1 MAGERRD
8 LEALQQA
15 VSGNRAA
22 LTMLLLDLQ
31 PRLRS
36 YIAAKIPA
44 RLQGRLDADDIVQET
59 HIQVY
64 RHIARFESRGEG
76 SFDRWVSTIAVRK
89 LRNALTKYRAQR
101 RGGVQIDMSRR
112 LTSSEDSACML
123 LDLMAAP
130 GRSPSASAA
139 GHEAVAAV
147 QAGLEF
153 LSEDQRRAVA
163 LVYLEGWT
171 MTAVAAELQRS
182 EQAVYNLC
190 HRAKERLH
198 EVLQSGSRFLGESR

>member
-1 MAGERRD
+1 MVGRGPEEDR
-8 LEALQQA
+8 LEQA
-15 VSGNRAA
+15 VGGNHAA
-22 LTMLLLDLQ
+22 LTMLLMDLQ

-36 YIAAKIPA
+36 YIAAKVPA

-64 RHIARFESRGEG
+64 RNITRFESRGEG

-89 LRNALTKYRAQR
+89 LRNALSKYRAQR
-101 RGGVQIDMSRR
+101 RGGDNTVASR
-112 LTSSEDSACML
+112 LSNNGQSSACIL

-130 GRSPSASAA
+130 GRSPSGSAA

-153 LSEDQRRAVA
+153 LSEDQRRAVT

-171 MTAVAAELQRS
+171 VTAVAADLQRS

-198 EVLQSGSRFLGESR
+198 EVLQSGSRFLSSSR